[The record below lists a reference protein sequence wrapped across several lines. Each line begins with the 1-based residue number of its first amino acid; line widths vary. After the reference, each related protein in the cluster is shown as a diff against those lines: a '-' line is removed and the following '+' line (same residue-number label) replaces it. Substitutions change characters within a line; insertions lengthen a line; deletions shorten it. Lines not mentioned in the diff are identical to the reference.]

1 MNERSAYMWAATGVA
16 VPAIILFD
24 LNFLGDRLI
33 SYPLLILAVW
43 PSSFI
48 LSGSHGWNSTMV
60 IGLLISVAINAA
72 LYLGVGFSL
81 SKALVLITGSHR
93 LH

>member
-1 MNERSAYMWAATGVA
+1 MWAATGVA

-24 LNFLGDRLI
+24 LNFLGDRLV

-43 PSSFI
+43 PSSFM

-60 IGLLISVAINAA
+60 IGLLISVAINAV
-72 LYLGVGFSL
+72 LYLGVGFLL
-81 SKALVLITGSHR
+81 SNAFVLLTGR
-93 LH
+93 QR